1 MISSADRDAIVTIA
15 SINEVHDQLKR
26 LYKKLGAADK
36 LALTTYPGPHAYSEY
51 SRTRI
56 FSWFIKHL
64 MGKDVPPE
72 KVGDLELDKN
82 KLETADTLR
91 VFVGGPL
98 KEDRTFTIHEDFFTP
113 PKPLVIADTATLEKE
128 RTRVITALREKTFG
142 AFPAKPPALDTQV
155 EFELDHGQVIGHR
168 FAFTSEE
175 GWRLHGR
182 LIISKD
188 TKQPAPAVVA
198 LRLPGEERN
207 TAESFIGK
215 VRASWAKIIVAPR
228 GTGDTAWSDE
238 LNWHL
243 RRASAWTGR
252 TLASMRVWDTLRAL
266 QAMRQLREVDPK
278 QVSLAAH
285 GEMCAVA
292 LYAALLDGN
301 VRTLFLELPPAT
313 QNAPGEKDGR
323 GPAIEMLNCLR
334 ITDLAQVA
342 GLLFPAEL
350 VVAGATPETYAWAEE
365 LYRKLGA
372 TGKFH
377 RVKELSSWN
386 PA

>member
-1 MISSADRDAIVTIA
+1 
-15 SINEVHDQLKR
+15 
-26 LYKKLGAADK
+26 
-36 LALTTYPGPHAYSEY
+36 
-51 SRTRI
+51 
-56 FSWFIKHL
+56 
-64 MGKDVPPE
+64 
-72 KVGDLELDKN
+72 
-82 KLETADTLR
+82 
-91 VFVGGPL
+91 
-98 KEDRTFTIHEDFFTP
+98 
-113 PKPLVIADTATLEKE
+113 
-128 RTRVITALREKTFG
+128 
-142 AFPAKPPALDTQV
+142 V
-155 EFELDHGQVIGHR
+155 EFEFKTGQVSGHR

-182 LIISKD
+182 LTIGDDI
-188 TKQPAPAVVA
+188 KQPAPAVVA

-207 TAESFIGK
+207 ATENFAGK
-215 VRASWAKIIVAPR
+215 VRALWAKIAIAPR

-238 LNWHL
+238 LNWHV

-266 QAMRQLREVDPK
+266 QAARTLREVDPK
-278 QVSLAAH
+278 QVSLAAR

-292 LYAALLDGN
+292 LYAALLDSK
-301 VRTLFLELPPAT
+301 VRTLFLEAPPAT

-342 GLLFPAEL
+342 GLLFPTAIVL
-350 VVAGATPETYAWAEE
+350 AGAAPETYAWAEE

-372 TGKFH
+372 AGKFH
-377 RVKELSSWN
+377 RVKELSAWK